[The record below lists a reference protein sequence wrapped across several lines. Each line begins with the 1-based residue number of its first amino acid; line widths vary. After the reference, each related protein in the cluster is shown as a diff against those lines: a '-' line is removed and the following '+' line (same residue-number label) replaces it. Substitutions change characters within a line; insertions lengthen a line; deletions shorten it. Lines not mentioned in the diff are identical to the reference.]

1 MTCVLGSDRVAS
13 GGRKWNCNS
22 TSIRRGATI
31 DFVVVV
37 MVSFLYKT

>member
-13 GGRKWNCNS
+13 GWGKWNCNS
-22 TSIRRGATI
+22 TSICRGATI
-31 DFVVVV
+31 DFVVV